1 MKNDWERLKFPVFY
15 HLANEEIHL
24 QLFRIC
30 MYKNDRKIYENLT
43 LLASQWGKKKFWAHS
58 SKKIKNFHW
67 ENEKKYSG
75 CSLPYFF
82 RYSHRILYEDN
93 FQFYKKSQRKGWIFF
108 MIYSGYILIIGFCKR
123 NWEAKAKKISGYM
136 FNIYK
141 TTRTPCSLAG
151 YWKWKS
157 PTMLQLVKYRIL

>member
-1 MKNDWERLKFPVFY
+1 MIERFLKIWLFQLP
-15 HLANEEIHL
+15 NEERRNSEL
-24 QLFRIC
+24 TRA
-30 MYKNDRKIYENLT
+30 RKLKIFI
-43 LLASQWGKKKFWAHS
+43 GKMK
-58 SKKIKNFHW
+58 
-67 ENEKKYSG
+67 KKYSC
-75 CSLPYFF
+75 CSLPYSFT
-82 RYSHRILYEDN
+82 ILYEDN
-93 FQFYKKSQRKGWIFF
+93 FHFYKKSQRKGWIFF

>member
-1 MKNDWERLKFPVFY
+1 MKNDWKRLKFPVFY
-15 HLANEEIHL
+15 PFTTIQN
-24 QLFRIC
+24 
-30 MYKNDRKIYENLT
+30 MYQNRVKNDRKISENLA

-58 SKKIKNFHW
+58 SKKIRNFHW
-67 ENEKKYSG
+67 ENKEKYSC

-82 RYSHRILYEDN
+82 YILYENN
-93 FQFYKKSQRKGWIFF
+93 FHFYKKSQRKGWIFF

-141 TTRTPCSLAG
+141 TPRTPCSLAG

-157 PTMLQLVKYRIL
+157 PTML